1 MEKSYGLFFYYLTIF
16 FTAFLIVAAPTVF
29 AEEEVDA
36 KKRTISKEYIK
47 IGDVTVRGEA
57 VCENLEA
64 TSATVLTSEDITNRV
79 FVTPLDVVSLSPG
92 ISIRQYK
99 QGGTAASFTMRGFR
113 SCSHGSDVAIYMDG
127 IPLNEGD
134 GYADTNIVNPEEI
147 ERIELT
153 KGPVSALYGNYN
165 SAGALAFYTKKK
177 VDFNRIK
184 LHYGDYNTYEANY
197 VGGFSSED
205 KKWDN
210 VYSILS
216 YHTDGYQD
224 NSDWDKLN
232 AAARITYHFTDALD
246 GTFSIRGFN
255 SDWDAPG
262 YLNETKFH
270 NDPEQA
276 VSDVNGGG
284 KDRTSAKLDFNYQIS
299 DKSKMLFQLWTYD
312 QEFWRW
318 YANDPES
325 ETVGSTIGNLRNFNR
340 FVWGTGASYNFS
352 GKIASREFRFTAGM
366 DYMDED
372 IERER
377 WRLLVGSGREK
388 GSKFWD
394 YHVDMESLGFYT
406 EANYQVIKPLRLIFG
421 ARYDHFSG
429 DLTDHLLDDQKDSM
443 EDQDIFSPKGG
454 FILSFFDEKLNFFA
468 NYSEGFALLPGFSE
482 KAAFTQDHWDPQERI
497 QYEVGVRTRP
507 FNWFSGQLVGF
518 RIETDK
524 DFIKDQITDEYENV
538 GETTRDGMEVA
549 IDFYAFDHGYFH
561 ADYAYIDATYDK
573 YSSKGVSYDNKTLRN
588 VPDNIVSLELGYN
601 PLEGFGGRARYHY
614 ESGYYLDDA
623 NKYKSDNWD
632 KLDMQVFYCFGD
644 ERKYMLAIDAINI
657 FDEKYA
663 DYTGGGAEK
672 KYSPGLPLSVYATFT
687 ITY

>member
-1 MEKSYGLFFYYLTIF
+1 MKIKYQLLFYYLIF
-16 FTAFLIVAAPTVF
+16 SIITSSIVL
-29 AEEEVDA
+29 AEEKSDLA
-36 KKRTISKEYIK
+36 KSTTAKEYIK
-47 IGDVTVRGEA
+47 IGEVMVRGEA
-57 VCENLEA
+57 VCKNLDA

-79 FVTPLDVVSLSPG
+79 FITPLDIVSLSPG

-147 ERIELT
+147 ERVELT

-177 VDFNRIK
+177 VDFSRIK

-205 KKWDN
+205 KKWDH

-232 AAARITYHFTDALD
+232 AAVRSTYHFTDALD
-246 GTFSIRGFN
+246 GTVSFRGFN

-262 YLNETKFH
+262 YLTEVKF
-270 NDPEQA
+270 NSNPKQA
-276 VSDVNGGG
+276 VSEVNGGG
-284 KDRTSAKLDFNYQIS
+284 KDRTSAKLDLNYKIS
-299 DKSKMLFQLWTYD
+299 DKSNVLFQLWTYD

-318 YANDPES
+318 YANDPDGKI
-325 ETVGSTIGNLRNFNR
+325 VGSISGNLRNFNR

-352 GKIASREFRFTAGM
+352 GKIMGKELRFTAGM

-377 WRLLVGSGREK
+377 WRLLFGSGREK

-394 YHVDMESLGFYT
+394 YHVDMESIGFYT
-406 EANYQVIKPLRLIFG
+406 ETNYQVFKPLRLIFG
-421 ARYDHFSG
+421 ARYDLFSG
-429 DLTDHLLDDQKDSM
+429 DLTDHQLDDQKESM
-443 EDQDIFSPKGG
+443 EDQNIFSPKAGL
-454 FILSFFDEKLNFFA
+454 ILSFFDEKLNFFA
-468 NYSEGFALLPGFSE
+468 NYSKGFALLPGFSE

-497 QYEVGVRTRP
+497 QYEVGVKTSP
-507 FNWFSGQLVGF
+507 FNWFSGKLVGF
-518 RIETDK
+518 KVETDK
-524 DFIKDQITDEYENV
+524 DFIQDQTTDEYENV
-538 GETTRDGMEVA
+538 GKTTREGIEVA
-549 IDFYAFDHGYFH
+549 IDFYAFDYGYLH
-561 ADYAYIDATYDK
+561 ADYAFIDATYDE
-573 YSSKGVSYDNKTLRN
+573 YLSKGISYDGKTLRN
-588 VPDNIVSLELGYN
+588 VPDNIAGLEFGYN
-601 PLEGFGGRARYHY
+601 PVKGFGGRIQYHY

-623 NKYKSDNWD
+623 NIYKSDSWD
-632 KLDMQVFYCFGD
+632 TVDIQTFYCFGI
-644 ERKYMLAIDAINI
+644 EKKYMLALDVINI
-657 FDEKYA
+657 FDKKYA
-663 DYTGGGAEK
+663 DYTGGGTEK
-672 KYSPGLPLSVYATFT
+672 KYSPGLPLSVYTTFT
-687 ITY
+687 ITF